1 MNETANQGPA
11 DEAPDKAKAEFT
23 EPEIEVGDL
32 PAVTTGSAGG
42 SSTSTI
48 T

>member
-1 MNETANQGPA
+1 MNETADRGPA
-11 DEAPDKAKAEFT
+11 DEALEKVEFI

-42 SSTSTI
+42 SSSSTV

>member
-1 MNETANQGPA
+1 MNETADQA
-11 DEAPDKAKAEFT
+11 STDEAPEKVEFI

-42 SSTSTI
+42 SSSSTV